1 MLTATSGPREEAEAA
16 AIDRAGDIS
25 DSANSAHAKPASRP
39 LHFRIGYPLID
50 YFGAAGV
57 GSPATTMSWVVGRM
71 NGTHST
77 VEPSFMVAM
86 TL

>member
-1 MLTATSGPREEAEAA
+1 MLTATCGPREAAAA

-25 DSANSAHAKPASRP
+25 DSANSAHAKPASRL
-39 LHFRIGYPLID
+39 LHFRMDYPLAD
-50 YFGAAGV
+50 YFGFAGI
-57 GSPATTMSWVVGRM
+57 GSPATIMSWVVGRTK
-71 NGTHST
+71 GTHST